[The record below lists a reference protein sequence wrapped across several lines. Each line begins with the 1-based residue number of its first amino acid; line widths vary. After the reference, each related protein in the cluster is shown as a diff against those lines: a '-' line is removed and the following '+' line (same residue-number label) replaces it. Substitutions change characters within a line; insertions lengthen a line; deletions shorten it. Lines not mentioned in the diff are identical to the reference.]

1 MTGKNIVWLKKIKND
16 FLKKYIKNKNI
27 LNQPGLIHQTHGP
40 GHKLDWHS
48 SQWHSSRQI
57 EHFDT
62 KFVHF
67 FQQNLTGQYLLF
79 FCCFFDNSLLFLKL
93 FRNKM

>member
-1 MTGKNIVWLKKIKND
+1 MTGKNIVWFKKIKND

-27 LNQPGLIHQTHGP
+27 LNRPGLIHQTHGP
-40 GHKLDWHS
+40 GHKLD
-48 SQWHSSRQI
+48 WHSSRQI

-67 FQQNLTGQYLLF
+67 FQQNLTGQYLFFFLLF
-79 FCCFFDNSLLFLKL
+79 FLQFSPFSQAF
-93 FRNKM
+93 

>member
-27 LNQPGLIHQTHGP
+27 LNRHGLIHQTHGP